1 MPLTVCFQD
10 DALVVVD
17 KPCGML
23 VHRSGID
30 ARETTFL
37 LQTLRNQLNQSLFP
51 VHRLDKATSGLVIF
65 ALSSDVAKTL
75 SKAFEHGGITKTYE
89 AFVRGH
95 TPQSL
100 RIDHA
105 LRDEVDSKG
114 RKIKNGTEREAMTEL
129 RTLTSWTV
137 PEPVDRY
144 PEARYSHVQLQPIT
158 GRYRQLRRHAKHISH
173 PILGDVRYGKG
184 THNRF
189 IEEHLGIRRLWL
201 HAKQVA
207 FRHPLTDEA
216 VCISSAM
223 PADFRQMT
231 AWLESVSSGW
241 SIEQTVS
248 IQRQSR
254 EFSDHELPVHPGR
267 FPCSGCPCPSRFLA
281 LYRSLDRARS

>member
-1 MPLTVCFQD
+1 MTDAQVPLTIYFQD

-17 KPCGML
+17 KPCEML

-30 ARETTFL
+30 AQETTFL
-37 LQTLRNQLNQSLFP
+37 LQTLRDQLNQSVFP

-65 ALSSDVAKTL
+65 ALNSDVARTL
-75 SKAFEHGGITKTYE
+75 SRAFEHGEVTKTYE

-95 TPQSL
+95 APPSL
-100 RIDHA
+100 HIDHA
-105 LRDEVDSKG
+105 LKDEVDSKG
-114 RKIKNGTEREAMTEL
+114 RKIKNGIAREAITEL
-129 RTLTSWTV
+129 KTLTSWTV

-144 PEARYSHVQLQPIT
+144 PEARYSHVQLQPIS

-189 IEEHLGIRRLWL
+189 IEERLGIRRLWL

-216 VCISSAM
+216 LSISSAI
-223 PADFRQMT
+223 PGDFLQMRT
-231 AWLESVSSGW
+231 WLDSFNSG
-241 SIEQTVS
+241 
-248 IQRQSR
+248 
-254 EFSDHELPVHPGR
+254 
-267 FPCSGCPCPSRFLA
+267 
-281 LYRSLDRARS
+281 

>member
-1 MPLTVCFQD
+1 VTDAQIPLTVCFQD

-30 ARETTFL
+30 AHETTFL
-37 LQTLRNQLNQSLFP
+37 LQTLRDQLNQPLFP

-65 ALSSDVAKTL
+65 ALSSDVARTL
-75 SKAFEHGGITKTYE
+75 SQAFERSEVTKTYQ
-89 AFVRGH
+89 AFVRGR

-100 RIDHA
+100 HIDHA
-105 LRDEVDSKG
+105 LRDEVDRKG
-114 RKIKNGTEREAMTEL
+114 RKIKNGATREAVTEL
-129 RTLTSWTV
+129 RTLASWTV

-158 GRYRQLRRHAKHISH
+158 GRYRQLRRHVKHISH

-189 IEEHLGIRRLWL
+189 IEERLGIRRLWL
-201 HAKQVA
+201 HARQVT

-216 VCISSAM
+216 LSISSAV
-223 PADFRQMT
+223 PADFRKMT
-231 AWLESVSSGW
+231 AWLESVSLG
-241 SIEQTVS
+241 
-248 IQRQSR
+248 
-254 EFSDHELPVHPGR
+254 
-267 FPCSGCPCPSRFLA
+267 
-281 LYRSLDRARS
+281 

>member
-1 MPLTVCFQD
+1 MTDTQMPLTVCFQD

-30 ARETTFL
+30 ARATTFL
-37 LQTLRNQLNQSLFP
+37 LQTLRYHLNQSVFP

-65 ALSSDVAKTL
+65 ALSSDVARTL
-75 SKAFEHGGITKTYE
+75 SQAFEHGDITKTYE

-100 RIDHA
+100 HIDHA

-114 RKIKNGTEREAMTEL
+114 RKIKNGTARAAMTEL

-189 IEEHLGIRRLWL
+189 IEERLGTRRLWL
-201 HAKQVA
+201 HARQVA
-207 FRHPLTDEA
+207 FRHPVTDEA
-216 VCISSAM
+216 LSISSAL
-223 PADFRQMT
+223 PGDFLRMR
-231 AWLESVSSGW
+231 AWLDSASQG
-241 SIEQTVS
+241 
-248 IQRQSR
+248 
-254 EFSDHELPVHPGR
+254 
-267 FPCSGCPCPSRFLA
+267 
-281 LYRSLDRARS
+281 

>member
-1 MPLTVCFQD
+1 MTDAQVPLTIYFQD

-30 ARETTFL
+30 AQETTFL
-37 LQTLRNQLNQSLFP
+37 LQTLRDQLNQSVFP

-65 ALSSDVAKTL
+65 ALNSDVARTL
-75 SKAFEHGGITKTYE
+75 SRAFEHGEVTKMYE

-95 TPQSL
+95 APPSL
-100 RIDHA
+100 HIDHA
-105 LRDEVDSKG
+105 LKDEIDSKG
-114 RKIKNGTEREAMTEL
+114 RKIKNGIAREAITEL

-144 PEARYSHVQLQPIT
+144 PEARYSHVQLQPIS

-189 IEEHLGIRRLWL
+189 IEERLGIRRLWL
-201 HAKQVA
+201 QAKQVA

-216 VCISSAM
+216 LSISSAM
-223 PADFRQMT
+223 PGDFLRMRT
-231 AWLESVSSGW
+231 WLDDVSSG
-241 SIEQTVS
+241 
-248 IQRQSR
+248 
-254 EFSDHELPVHPGR
+254 
-267 FPCSGCPCPSRFLA
+267 
-281 LYRSLDRARS
+281 

>member
-1 MPLTVCFQD
+1 MTDAQMPLTVCFQD

-30 ARETTFL
+30 AHETTFL
-37 LQTLRNQLNQSLFP
+37 LQTLRNQLNLSVFP

-65 ALSSDVAKTL
+65 ALSSDVARTL
-75 SKAFEHGGITKTYE
+75 SQAFDRGEVTKTYE

-95 TPQSL
+95 APQSL
-100 RIDHA
+100 HIDHA
-105 LRDEVDSKG
+105 LKDEVDSKG
-114 RKIKNGTEREAMTEL
+114 RKIKDGTAREAITEL
-129 RTLTSWTV
+129 RALSSWTV

-144 PEARYSHVQLQPIT
+144 PEARYSYVQLQPMT

-189 IEEHLGIRRLWL
+189 IQERLGIRRLWL

-207 FRHPLTDEA
+207 FQHPLTDKA
-216 VCISSAM
+216 LSISSAI
-223 PADFRQMT
+223 PDDFLRMRT
-231 AWLESVSSGW
+231 WLDTVNSG
-241 SIEQTVS
+241 
-248 IQRQSR
+248 
-254 EFSDHELPVHPGR
+254 
-267 FPCSGCPCPSRFLA
+267 
-281 LYRSLDRARS
+281 

>member
-1 MPLTVCFQD
+1 VTDAQMPLSVCFQD

-17 KPCGML
+17 KPSGML

-30 ARETTFL
+30 AHATAFL
-37 LQTLRNQLNQSLFP
+37 LQTLRDQLNQSVYP

-65 ALSSDVAKTL
+65 ALSSDVARTL
-75 SKAFEHGGITKTYE
+75 SQAFEYGEVMKTYE

-100 RIDHA
+100 HIDHA

-114 RKIKNGTEREAMTEL
+114 RKIKNGNAREAMTEL

-173 PILGDVRYGKG
+173 PILGDVHYGKG

-189 IEEHLGIRRLWL
+189 IEERLGIRRLWL
-201 HAKQVA
+201 HARQVA
-207 FRHPLTDEA
+207 FRHPLSDEA
-216 VCISSAM
+216 LSISSAL
-223 PADFRQMT
+223 PGDFLQMR
-231 AWLESVSSGW
+231 AWLDSASQG
-241 SIEQTVS
+241 
-248 IQRQSR
+248 
-254 EFSDHELPVHPGR
+254 
-267 FPCSGCPCPSRFLA
+267 
-281 LYRSLDRARS
+281 

>member
-1 MPLTVCFQD
+1 VTDAQIQLTVCFQD
-10 DALVVVD
+10 DALVVVN

-30 ARETTFL
+30 AHETTFL
-37 LQTLRNQLNQSLFP
+37 LQTLRNQLNLSLFP

-65 ALSSDVAKTL
+65 ALSSEVARTL
-75 SKAFEHGGITKTYE
+75 SQAFEHGEITKTYE

-100 RIDHA
+100 HINHA

-114 RKIKNGTEREAMTEL
+114 RKIKNGTARTAMTEL

-189 IEEHLGIRRLWL
+189 VEERLGVRRLWL
-201 HAKQVA
+201 HARQVA
-207 FRHPLTDEA
+207 FRHPHTDEA
-216 VCISSAM
+216 LSISSAL
-223 PADFRQMT
+223 PDDFLRMRT
-231 AWLESVSSGW
+231 WLDDVSSG
-241 SIEQTVS
+241 
-248 IQRQSR
+248 
-254 EFSDHELPVHPGR
+254 
-267 FPCSGCPCPSRFLA
+267 
-281 LYRSLDRARS
+281 

>member
-1 MPLTVCFQD
+1 VTDTQMPLTVCFQD

-30 ARETTFL
+30 ARETIFL
-37 LQTLRNQLNQSLFP
+37 LQTLRDQLDQSLFP

-65 ALSSDVAKTL
+65 ALSSDVARTL
-75 SKAFEHGGITKTYE
+75 SQAFEHGDITKTYE

-100 RIDHA
+100 HIDHA

-114 RKIKNGTEREAMTEL
+114 RKIKNGTAREAMTEL
-129 RTLTSWTV
+129 RTLASWTV

-173 PILGDVRYGKG
+173 PILGDVPYGKG
-184 THNRF
+184 THTRF
-189 IEEHLGIRRLWL
+189 IEERLGIRRLWL
-201 HAKQVA
+201 HARQVT
-207 FRHPLTDEA
+207 FQHPLTDEA
-216 VCISSAM
+216 LSISSGI
-223 PADFRQMT
+223 PADFLRMG
-231 AWLESVSSGW
+231 AWLDSADQG
-241 SIEQTVS
+241 
-248 IQRQSR
+248 
-254 EFSDHELPVHPGR
+254 
-267 FPCSGCPCPSRFLA
+267 
-281 LYRSLDRARS
+281 

>member
-1 MPLTVCFQD
+1 MTDAQMPLSVCFQD

-23 VHRSGID
+23 VHQSGID
-30 ARETTFL
+30 AHATAFL
-37 LQTLRNQLNQSLFP
+37 LQTLRDQLNQSVYP

-65 ALSSDVAKTL
+65 ALSSDVARTL
-75 SKAFEHGGITKTYE
+75 SQAFEHGEVMKTYE

-100 RIDHA
+100 HIDHA

-114 RKIKNGTEREAMTEL
+114 RKIKNGTAREAMTEL

-189 IEEHLGIRRLWL
+189 IEERLGIRRLWL
-201 HAKQVA
+201 HARQVA
-207 FRHPLTDEA
+207 FRHPLSDEA
-216 VCISSAM
+216 LSISSAL
-223 PADFRQMT
+223 PGDFLQMR
-231 AWLESVSSGW
+231 AWLDSASQG
-241 SIEQTVS
+241 
-248 IQRQSR
+248 
-254 EFSDHELPVHPGR
+254 
-267 FPCSGCPCPSRFLA
+267 
-281 LYRSLDRARS
+281 